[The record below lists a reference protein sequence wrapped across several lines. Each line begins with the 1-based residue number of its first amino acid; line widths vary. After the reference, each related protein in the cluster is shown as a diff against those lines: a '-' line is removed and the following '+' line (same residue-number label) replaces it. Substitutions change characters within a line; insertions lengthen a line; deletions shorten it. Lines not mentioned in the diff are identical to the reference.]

1 MFCLRA
7 LRIAFLVGL
16 AATVLFAQSG
26 RSRIAELRSWQVT
39 AGEFGPVIEV
49 VSTRPLTPKI
59 QVVENPLRLV
69 IDLPGS
75 SIGSART
82 RLPFRNEQIKSV
94 RLNQFQSSP
103 PVSRIVLDLAAPVQ
117 YTWDANGNRLNIRV
131 RPDEAARAK
140 PPSVAGVAMG
150 PQPVA
155 VPVAVGTSGTLVETG
170 SRVASGS
177 SITAG
182 DEIAILRLRRG
193 GEVRVCPG
201 TTVSVA
207 TSQTGQDLMLGMSK
221 GAMETHYGESE
232 TVDSV
237 LTPDF
242 RIVLPGPGEFNLAI
256 SADAKGNTCVGSL
269 QGSTASA
276 VVAELLGSGTYEIKP
291 EQQALF
297 REGRLDSVETPA
309 VACGCPAAPVPALQ
323 ASVDPSKTISEAE
336 AGQKL
341 QLQNSNGPAST
352 SAEPGNAPDVNAA
365 AAKDGS
371 KPAAESSLVFSGEEI
386 AKAKQ
391 KSASQP
397 PKETAVPAAP
407 TAEAAKL
414 PLSVKAPDPLPAVVA
429 LPPADPKP
437 KKGFFGKIRGF
448 FGSIFR

>member
-7 LRIAFLVGL
+7 LRIAALVGL
-16 AATVLFAQSG
+16 TAIVASAQG
-26 RSRIAELRSWQVT
+26 GNSRTAELRSWRVT
-39 AGEFGPVIEV
+39 AGEYGPVIEV
-49 VSTRPLTPKI
+49 VSTKPITPKI

-75 SIGSART
+75 TIGSART
-82 RLPFRNEQIKSV
+82 RVPFRNEQIKSV

-103 PVSRIVLDLAAPVQ
+103 PISRIVLDLSAPVQ

-131 RPDEAARAK
+131 RADEAARAK
-140 PPSVAGVAMG
+140 PPSVAGLAMG

-276 VVAELLGSGTYEIKP
+276 VVAELLGSGTYEVKP
-291 EQQALF
+291 AQQVLF
-297 REGRLDSVETPA
+297 REGRLDSVETPP

-323 ASVDPSKTISEAE
+323 ASVDSSKVLSEDE
-336 AGQKL
+336 AGNKL
-341 QLQNSNGPAST
+341 QLENSNDPSRTNTEPEKVADSTAAQADPA
-352 SAEPGNAPDVNAA
+352 
-365 AAKDGS
+365 K
-371 KPAAESSLVFSGEEI
+371 AAETPLVFSGEEI

-391 KSASQP
+391 KNTSQK
-397 PKETAVPAAP
+397 PKQAAVPAAP
-407 TAEAAKL
+407 TAEVAKL
-414 PLSVKAPDPLPAVVA
+414 PPSAKAPDPLPAVVV

-437 KKGFFGKIRGF
+437 KKGFFGKIKGF
-448 FGSIFR
+448 FGSIFH